1 MTGTVVVG
9 VDGSASSLEAVD
21 VAAREAELRGGSL
34 HVVHAFVWP
43 TMKVPL
49 GPSVMGPPEGGLRN
63 LAHKT
68 AEQAAARAK
77 SSQPALEVTHEVVSG
92 DPLSVLTT
100 ESRGAALVVVG
111 TRGLGGFTG
120 LLVGSVA
127 VYLAA
132 HAECPVLVTRG
143 RKRPTGPV
151 LLGVDG
157 SDVGDPAVGWAFEE
171 ASLRGAELVAM
182 HNWNNWSGPVAAGPG
197 IQVPT
202 YYDADLFR
210 AEEERVLSAALV
222 GWQER
227 YPDVTVTPRLVQEYT
242 RQALLSASEDAQL
255 LVVGARGRGGFTG
268 LLLGS
273 VSQAVLHHAECP
285 VAVVRAHREHGRE
298 HGHAHGRGH
307 GHGRGRGH
315 EEHGEDQAGRWHRH
329 DGGGHGGGG
338 HGGSGGGPAD

>member
-9 VDGSASSLEAVD
+9 VDGSPSSLDAVD
-21 VAAREAELRGGSL
+21 VAAREARLRGSAL

-43 TMKVPL
+43 TTKVPL

-63 LAHKT
+63 LAHQT
-68 AEQAAARAK
+68 AEQAAARARTAE
-77 SSQPALEVTHEVVSG
+77 PTVEVTHAVITG

-100 ESRGAALVVVG
+100 ESHGAALVVVG

-157 SDVGDPAVGWAFEE
+157 SEVGDPAVGWAFEE

-182 HNWNNWSGPVAAGPG
+182 HNWNNWTGPVAAGPG
-197 IQVPT
+197 APVPT
-202 YYDADLFR
+202 YYDVDVFR
-210 AEEERVLSAALV
+210 SEEDRILSTALA
-222 GWQER
+222 GWREQ
-227 YPDVTVTPRLVQEYT
+227 YPDVKVTPRLVQEYT

-285 VAVVRAHREHGRE
+285 VAVVRAHLDHRHR
-298 HGHAHGRGH
+298 HAHGSRQERDYGNAHEGRGVHRPGRGH
-307 GHGRGRGH
+307 GVGRGRGH
-315 EEHGEDQAGRWHRH
+315 RDEESE
-329 DGGGHGGGG
+329 
-338 HGGSGGGPAD
+338 